1 MKRTFGAFIAFCYEY
16 DCFLSSFKRS
26 RKGQAKEWQL
36 FSAVSFKVTPN
47 APRVEKWFRLMAL
60 FKMDLRVYYYLINQD

>member
-1 MKRTFGAFIAFCYEY
+1 MNMIVFSR
-16 DCFLSSFKRS
+16 RS
-26 RKGQAKEWQL
+26 RGAGKAKEWQL